1 MTSLGATVMNAK
13 YNLYLATSSAGSNRR
28 NRRNQLQR
36 KIELAEVA
44 NFERI
49 DTFLATA
56 LSFDHHIMAGATIRF
71 IRAGIDLQQTT
82 VRMQLRSFH
91 LLAPAFPAT

>member
-1 MTSLGATVMNAK
+1 M
-13 YNLYLATSSAGSNRR
+13 R
-28 NRRNQLQR
+28 NTTYAWRQAVQEAIAETDADQLQR

-44 NFERI
+44 IFERI

-56 LSFDHHIMAGATIRF
+56 LSFDHHIIVEATIRF
-71 IRAGIDLQQTT
+71 IRASIDLQQTT